1 MLEIGDGAPEFELP
15 NQHGE
20 TVRRS
25 DFDGQRV
32 VVYFYPRAGT
42 DGCTTEAREFEDV
55 REDFEDRG
63 VGIVGI
69 SDDSV
74 ADLEPFAADHEL
86 GFDLLSDPEGEV
98 ATLYDAYGEKR
109 LFGNTFDGVFRTTY
123 VVGPD
128 GTIEAAY
135 EDVSPDGH
143 ADDVLEDLGE
153 RRTGKAAPE
162 R

>member
-1 MLEIGDGAPEFELP
+1 MLEIGDDAPEFVLQ

-20 TVRRS
+20 RVRRS
-25 DFDGQRV
+25 AFDGHL

-42 DGCTTEAREFEDV
+42 DGCTTEAREFEDA

-69 SDDSV
+69 SDDPV
-74 ADLEPFAADHEL
+74 ADLESFAADHEL

-109 LFGNTFDGVFRTTY
+109 MFGNTFDGVFRTTY

-135 EDVSPDGH
+135 DDVSLDGH

-153 RRTGKAAPE
+153 GRTGKAAPE